1 MLSFDADL
9 AAIDVESVINYN
21 VQNVVDTEDD
31 RDNLVNLNVSIENLE
46 LLQKKDKSLSHLYDR
61 LKVADESI

>member
-1 MLSFDADL
+1 MLSFNADL
-9 AAIDVESVINYN
+9 AAIDVESVINNN